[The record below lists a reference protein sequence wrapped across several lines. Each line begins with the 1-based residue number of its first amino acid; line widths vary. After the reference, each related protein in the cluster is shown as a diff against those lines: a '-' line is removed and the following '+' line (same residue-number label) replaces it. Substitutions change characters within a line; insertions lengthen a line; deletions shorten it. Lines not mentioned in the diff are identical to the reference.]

1 MTDQP
6 ADMATAGAMTD
17 LVSSRWLSDRIA
29 ERIDRAAGAAVAR
42 ASAGLPLP
50 RILLA
55 YADWAMHLGLSPG
68 KVGQLV
74 EAWARQ
80 YRRMGRFTLNTM
92 IRGPSAPRE
101 VEPEAGDRRF
111 ADEGWRNPPFAL
123 LEQAFLLRQEWWR
136 EATTGVRGVSDQDA
150 ALVRFF
156 TDRLLDSI
164 APGNFPLTNPQV
176 LRTTWQEKGANL
188 LRGARNLVRDVY
200 RDKTGQ
206 PPAALADFRVGEN
219 LATTP
224 GRVVYRNRLIELIQ
238 YEPTTKRVH
247 PEPVL
252 IVPAWI
258 MKFYILDLAE
268 GQSMV
273 RYLLDQGHTVFIV
286 SWKNPDA
293 GDRDLGMDDY
303 RSLGPMAALD
313 AIGDLLPARSVHAMG
328 YCVGGTLMSI
338 TAATMARDGDDR
350 LASLTLLAA
359 QSDFTLAGELKLFI
373 NEAQL
378 TWLDHLMNRKGVL
391 EKDQMAGAFKLLRA
405 SDMVWQPF
413 VDNYLLGADGRGIP
427 LMAWN
432 ADATRMP
439 YRMHT
444 EYLRRLYLHNELAQ
458 GRYLVDG
465 RPIAIRDIRVP
476 IFAVG
481 TETDHIAPWH
491 SAYKICLL
499 SQTDDLTFL
508 LTSGGHN
515 AGIITPPGHPRRRYR
530 QYRWGPDDRYLSP
543 DEFCERAEP
552 EQGSWWP
559 AWQAWLAGHSGNKVA
574 PPALGD
580 SLADAPGT
588 YVHQR

>member
-1 MTDQP
+1 
-6 ADMATAGAMTD
+6 
-17 LVSSRWLSDRIA
+17 
-29 ERIDRAAGAAVAR
+29 
-42 ASAGLPLP
+42 
-50 RILLA
+50 
-55 YADWAMHLGLSPG
+55 
-68 KVGQLV
+68 
-74 EAWARQ
+74 
-80 YRRMGRFTLNTM
+80 
-92 IRGPSAPRE
+92 
-101 VEPEAGDRRF
+101 
-111 ADEGWRNPPFAL
+111 
-123 LEQAFLLRQEWWR
+123 RQEWWR

-252 IVPAWI
+252 ILPAWI

-303 RSLGPMAALD
+303 RTLGPMAALD
-313 AIGDLLPARSVHAMG
+313 AIGDLLPARPVHAMG

-378 TWLDHLMNRKGVL
+378 TWLD
-391 EKDQMAGAFKLLRA
+391 
-405 SDMVWQPF
+405 
-413 VDNYLLGADGRGIP
+413 
-427 LMAWN
+427 
-432 ADATRMP
+432 
-439 YRMHT
+439 
-444 EYLRRLYLHNELAQ
+444 
-458 GRYLVDG
+458 
-465 RPIAIRDIRVP
+465 
-476 IFAVG
+476 
-481 TETDHIAPWH
+481 
-491 SAYKICLL
+491 
-499 SQTDDLTFL
+499 
-508 LTSGGHN
+508 
-515 AGIITPPGHPRRRYR
+515 
-530 QYRWGPDDRYLSP
+530 
-543 DEFCERAEP
+543 
-552 EQGSWWP
+552 
-559 AWQAWLAGHSGNKVA
+559 
-574 PPALGD
+574 
-580 SLADAPGT
+580 
-588 YVHQR
+588 